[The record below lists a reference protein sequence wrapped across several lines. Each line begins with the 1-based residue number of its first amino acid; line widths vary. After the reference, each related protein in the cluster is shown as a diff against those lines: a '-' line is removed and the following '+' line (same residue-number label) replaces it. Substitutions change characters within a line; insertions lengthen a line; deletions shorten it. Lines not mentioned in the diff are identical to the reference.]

1 MIESSLHYRLAVLNA
16 DYARAIDD
24 DRLEAWPEFF
34 LDRCLYKVTTADNH
48 HKGLEAGIIYAE
60 SKAMLKDRVS
70 ALRKANIYERQRYR
84 HVVGLAA
91 ILAQE
96 AGTVCTESP
105 FLVARIM
112 RDGHTDLFATGR
124 YIDRVSVNAG
134 DLKFIERLVV
144 CDSARFDT
152 LVALPL

>member
-1 MIESSLHYRLAVLNA
+1 MLNA
-16 DYARAIDD
+16 EYARAIDD

-34 LDRCLYKVTTADNH
+34 LERCLYKVTTADNH
-48 HKGLEAGIIYAE
+48 RKGLEAGIIYAE
-60 SKAMLKDRVS
+60 SKAMLQGRVS

-84 HVVGLAA
+84 HVLGLPA

-96 AGTVCTESP
+96 ADAVRSESP
-105 FLVARIM
+105 FLIARIV

-124 YIDRVSVNAG
+124 YIDRIAVHAG
-134 DLKFIERLVV
+134 ELKFVERIVV